1 LLFLGAVKG
10 EETTAM
16 DFVSNCARIGIG
28 GPLVGIAGGA
38 LAAYFLSRIIRDDIQ
53 TANVTF
59 IACYLSFWVAEYTFL
74 KVSGVVV
81 VVVLALYLSAM
92 AKTRIH
98 P

>member
-1 LLFLGAVKG
+1 
-10 EETTAM
+10 M
-16 DFVSNCARIGIG
+16 DFVSNVVRIGVG

-81 VVVLALYLSAM
+81 VVVLALYLSAT